1 MYKAVIID
9 DEKNAREV
17 IRTFLEEVPQV
28 AVAGEA
34 ADGYEGARL
43 ILKEHPDLV
52 FLDVRMPRLD
62 GFEMLELLDDKPAVI
77 FTTAYHEH
85 ALKAFEVNAAD
96 FLLKP
101 FARERFL
108 QAVEKA
114 LVAIRSGRE
123 QEPVGRVVSYVQQE
137 SGPLQRIVVKK
148 QTQII
153 IIPLGEIRYLQ
164 AQDDYTE
171 IHTGET
177 SYLKKQTLS
186 FYAGHLPP
194 DRFVRVHRSYIV
206 AVGAVSRL
214 EPYGKNTWRIL
225 LHDGEKI
232 PVSRNGLKELKRVFR
247 L

>member
-1 MYKAVIID
+1 MYRAVIID

-17 IRTFLEEVPQV
+17 IRTFLEDVPQV
-28 AVAGEA
+28 EVAGEA
-34 ADGYEGARL
+34 ADGFEGARL
-43 ILKEHPDLV
+43 ILRERPDLV
-52 FLDVRMPRLD
+52 FLDVRMPRID
-62 GFEMLELLDDKPAVI
+62 GFEMLELLDHKPAVI

-114 LVAIRSGRE
+114 LATLRTGKE
-123 QEPVGRVVSYVQQE
+123 QEAVERVVSYVQQE

-148 QTQII
+148 QTRII
-153 IIPLGEIRYLQ
+153 IIPLEEIRYLQ

-171 IHTGET
+171 IHTGAA
-177 SYLKKQTLS
+177 SYLKKKTLS
-186 FYAGHLPP
+186 YYAGHLPP

-206 AVGAVSRL
+206 ATAAVSRL
-214 EPYGKNTWRIL
+214 EPYGRNTWRII

-232 PVSRNGLKELKRVFR
+232 PVSRTGLQEVKKVFR

>member
-1 MYKAVIID
+1 MYRAVIID

-17 IRTFLEEVPQV
+17 IRTFLEEMPQV
-28 AVAGEA
+28 EVAGEA
-34 ADGYEGARL
+34 ADGYEGARM
-43 ILKEHPDLV
+43 ILKERPDLV

-85 ALKAFEVNAAD
+85 ALKAFEVNATD

-101 FARERFL
+101 FPRERFL

-114 LVAIRSGRE
+114 LAAIRSGKGK
-123 QEPVGRVVSYVQQE
+123 EPVERVVSYVQQE

-153 IIPLGEIRYLQ
+153 IIPLEEIRYLQ
-164 AQDDYTE
+164 AQDDYTG

-186 FYAGHLPP
+186 FYATHLPP

-232 PVSRNGLKELKRVFR
+232 PVSRSGLKELKRVFR